1 MKFSDKTRMREW
13 WSLELKRPQRSATPA
28 PLFYKWINWAPWNQ
42 RFLKGHKT
50 RLFESQGP
58 VGLLAQDLFTVL
70 HWYTS
75 LVAQMIKKF
84 ACNAGDLVWIP
95 EMGRSLEK
103 GIATHSSILA
113 WRIPWKKRQ
122 AGYCP
127 WSHKELDMTDW
138 LTHTYTH
145 THTHTV
151 IHQLFSVSFLILFPH
166 SLLQSTEYGSMC
178 SLSLS
183 VCVYIYIHTQIYLD
197 PSMLLQMEWFHSFFM
212 DE

>member
-50 RLFESQGP
+50 RLFEGQGP

-75 LVAQMIKKF
+75 LVAQMIKKS
-84 ACNAGDLVWIP
+84 ACNAGDLVWIL
-95 EMGRSLEK
+95 EMERSLEK

-113 WRIPWKKRQ
+113 WRIPWKKSQ
-122 AGYCP
+122 EGYCP

-138 LTHTYTH
+138 LTHTH
-145 THTHTV
+145 THTHTLV
-151 IHQLFSVSFLILFPH
+151 YISGSVFPFWFFSLIVYYKVLSRVPCV
-166 SLLQSTEYGSMC
+166 L
-178 SLSLS
+178 SLSLC
-183 VCVYIYIHTQIYLD
+183 VCVYIYIYIHRYI
-197 PSMLLQMEWFHSFFM
+197 
-212 DE
+212 